1 MNVHTKLTT
10 FCHFIHIRQA
20 EIFNAKP
27 NYFIVTK
34 IAKEKNLIICNY
46 FTFSATNRSN
56 EKVKKMETKEL
67 EKEFLNMIEEQK
79 RTIYKVCYMYAK
91 DQDDLDD
98 LFQETVLN
106 LWKSFPR
113 YRGDSKFNTWVYR
126 IAMNTCITFL
136 RHSNSRLQTVPI
148 TAQVANSLEADEES
162 TSQLRELYKLIN
174 QLGKLERALI
184 LLWLEERSYQE
195 MADILGISKANV
207 AVKLN
212 RIKEKLQKM
221 SNS

>member
-1 MNVHTKLTT
+1 
-10 FCHFIHIRQA
+10 
-20 EIFNAKP
+20 
-27 NYFIVTK
+27 
-34 IAKEKNLIICNY
+34 
-46 FTFSATNRSN
+46 
-56 EKVKKMETKEL
+56 METKEL
-67 EKEFLNMIEEQK
+67 EKEFLEMIEAQK
-79 RTIYKVCYMYAK
+79 RTIYKVCYIYANN
-91 DQDDLDD
+91 QDDLND

-113 YRGDSKFNTWVYR
+113 YRGDSKLVTWVYR

-136 RHSNSRLQTVPI
+136 RRSGTRPQAIPL
-148 TAQVANSLEADEES
+148 TADMAQIAADEG
-162 TSQLRELYKLIN
+162 TAAQLQELYKLIN

-212 RIKEKLQKM
+212 RVKEKLKKM

>member
-1 MNVHTKLTT
+1 M
-10 FCHFIHIRQA
+10 
-20 EIFNAKP
+20 
-27 NYFIVTK
+27 VT
-34 IAKEKNLIICNY
+34 A
-46 FTFSATNRSN
+46 
-56 EKVKKMETKEL
+56 
-67 EKEFLNMIEEQK
+67 QQ
-79 RTIYKVCYMYAK
+79 RTIYKVCYIYAK
-91 DQDDLDD
+91 DQDDLND
-98 LFQETVLN
+98 LFQEVVLN

-113 YRGDSKFNTWVYR
+113 YRGDSTLNTWVYR

-136 RHSNSRLQTVPI
+136 RRSSVRPQTIPLTIDV
-148 TAQVANSLEADEES
+148 TSQMTDEES
-162 TSQLRELYKLIN
+162 HTGQLQELYRLIN

-212 RIKEKLQKM
+212 RTKDKLRKM

>member
-1 MNVHTKLTT
+1 
-10 FCHFIHIRQA
+10 
-20 EIFNAKP
+20 
-27 NYFIVTK
+27 
-34 IAKEKNLIICNY
+34 
-46 FTFSATNRSN
+46 
-56 EKVKKMETKEL
+56 METKEL
-67 EKEFLNMIEEQK
+67 EKEFLEVIEAQK
-79 RTIYKVCYMYAK
+79 RTIYKVCYIYANN
-91 DQDDLDD
+91 QDDLND

-113 YRGDSKFNTWVYR
+113 YRGDSKLVTWVYR

-136 RHSNSRLQTVPI
+136 RRSGTRPQAIPL
-148 TAQVANSLEADEES
+148 TADMAQIAADEG
-162 TSQLRELYKLIN
+162 TAAQLQELYKLIN

-212 RIKEKLQKM
+212 RVKEKLKKM

>member
-1 MNVHTKLTT
+1 
-10 FCHFIHIRQA
+10 
-20 EIFNAKP
+20 
-27 NYFIVTK
+27 
-34 IAKEKNLIICNY
+34 
-46 FTFSATNRSN
+46 
-56 EKVKKMETKEL
+56 METKAL
-67 EKEFLNMIEEQK
+67 EKEFLNMIEAQK
-79 RTIYKVCYMYAK
+79 RTIYKVCYMYAQ
-91 DQDDLDD
+91 DQDDLND

-113 YRGDSKFNTWVYR
+113 YRGDSKLSTWVYR

-136 RHSNSRLQTVPI
+136 RHASVRPQTVPM
-148 TAQVANSLEADEES
+148 TAQVDSTLEADVE
-162 TSQLRELYKLIN
+162 TASQLRELYKLIN

-195 MADILGISKANV
+195 MADILGLSKANV

-212 RIKEKLQKM
+212 RIREKLKKM

>member
-1 MNVHTKLTT
+1 MD
-10 FCHFIHIRQA
+10 
-20 EIFNAKP
+20 
-27 NYFIVTK
+27 
-34 IAKEKNLIICNY
+34 
-46 FTFSATNRSN
+46 
-56 EKVKKMETKEL
+56 TKEL
-67 EKEFLNMIEEQK
+67 EKDFLEMIAAQK
-79 RTIYKVCYMYAK
+79 RTIYKVCYIYAK
-91 DQDDLDD
+91 DQDDLND

-113 YRGDSKFNTWVYR
+113 YRGDSKLTTWVYR

-136 RHSNSRLQTVPI
+136 RRSNTRPQTVPM
-148 TAQVANSLEADEES
+148 TAQAVASLEADEE
-162 TSQLRELYKLIN
+162 TSEQLKELYRLIN

-195 MADILGISKANV
+195 MADILGLSKANV

-212 RIKEKLQKM
+212 RIREKLRNM